1 MIGTEFIDGQG
12 LGNQL
17 FVYVVARAIAKERGC
32 EFGTAAQELFA
43 NNIHSRRGMYF
54 MDVDLGTPITPE
66 MKEKMNRFDDDETRL
81 FMGNSKHDMT
91 HGCYVSGADPSIHE
105 VPDNTLLYG
114 NLQAESYFAG
124 ARDELKNWLKVKPEY
139 DSLEYTD
146 DDLCVINMRGGEYA
160 GDPALCLERR
170 YWVSAVREMKKI
182 NPAMRFLIVTDDEDT
197 AHRILPEYEA
207 HHFDMGKDYVT
218 IKNARYLIL
227 SNSSFAVMPA
237 MTSDYLQYAIAPKY
251 WARHNVSN
259 GYWASEQNIYG
270 FLHYLGRD
278 GRQYT
283 ASECREEL
291 ALYKERSGRYAA
303 RNIRP
308 EGVRLAAERLCCNW
322 RYTAFYGKRAAYSL
336 VRRTKKLLV
345 RDRSRAEKT

>member
-32 EFGTAAQELFA
+32 GFGTAAQEFFA

-54 MDVDLGTPITPE
+54 MDIDLGAEITPK
-66 MKEKMNRFDDDETRL
+66 MKASMNRFDDDETRL

-91 HGCYVSGADPSIHE
+91 HGCYVSGAKTSIHE

-114 NLQAESYFAG
+114 NLQAESYFENAK
-124 ARDELKNWLKVKPEY
+124 DELKDWLKVKPEY

-146 DDLCVINMRGGEYA
+146 DGLCIINMRGGEYA

-170 YWVSAVREMKKI
+170 YWVSAVRQMKNI
-182 NPAMRFLIVTDDEDT
+182 NPAMRFMIVTDDENT

-237 MTSDYLQYAIAPKY
+237 MTSDHLQYAIAPKY
-251 WARHNVSN
+251 WARHNVSD

-270 FLHYLGRD
+270 FMHYLGRD

-283 ASECREEL
+283 AEECRNEFER
-291 ALYKERSGRYAA
+291 YKAHSARYAA
-303 RNIRP
+303 RNVRP
-308 EGVRLAAERLCCNW
+308 EGVRLGVEKVRCGY
-322 RYTAFYGKRAAYSL
+322 RYTVFYGKRAAYSL
-336 VRRTKKLLV
+336 VRRTKKLLT
-345 RDRSRAEKT
+345 RGTR